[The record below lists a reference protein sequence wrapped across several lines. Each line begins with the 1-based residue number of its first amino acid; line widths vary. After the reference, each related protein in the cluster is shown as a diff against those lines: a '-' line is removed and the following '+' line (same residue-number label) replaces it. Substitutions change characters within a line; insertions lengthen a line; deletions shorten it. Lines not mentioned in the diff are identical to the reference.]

1 MEYDKAK
8 KKGKG
13 KKSCKRANSKRGIQ
27 KFVKEVESP
36 DDFLEKL
43 PISLPLKMKL
53 RQVN

>member
-8 KKGKG
+8 KKAKEKKVAKG
-13 KKSCKRANSKRGIQ
+13 QIRKGEY
-27 KFVKEVESP
+27 KEVESP

>member
-1 MEYDKAK
+1 MEYDKAQKKAK
-8 KKGKG
+8 KKKLQKG
-13 KKSCKRANSKRGIQ
+13 KFEKG
-27 KFVKEVESP
+27 KEVESP